1 MRTLRDFLLA
11 ETLLVEKDD
20 GFEMPK
26 GYTKIDARGR
36 LSNQARE
43 VLGLQLGQNL
53 SGKGK
58 LMAKDKEGA
67 KDIRKEMGPSAL
79 PSDNPIQFWKKF
91 FVKCTSKKLKEF
103 LDFNEEEGDRVTI
116 KLQGQWASIGGKGK
130 TKSSMKVIK
139 FWIFSIMEAYG
150 ITDPHEKVGVIQNL
164 ADQKIMVYKKP

>member
-79 PSDNPIQFWKKF
+79 PSDDPIKFWKKF
-91 FVKCTSKKLKEF
+91 FAKCTSKKLMEF
-103 LDFNEEEGDRVTI
+103 LGFDEEEEDRVTI
-116 KLQGQWASIGGKGK
+116 ELLGEWASIGGKGK
-130 TKSSMKVIK
+130 TKSSMKVVK

-150 ITDPHEKVGVIQNL
+150 ITDPHDKVGVIQNL